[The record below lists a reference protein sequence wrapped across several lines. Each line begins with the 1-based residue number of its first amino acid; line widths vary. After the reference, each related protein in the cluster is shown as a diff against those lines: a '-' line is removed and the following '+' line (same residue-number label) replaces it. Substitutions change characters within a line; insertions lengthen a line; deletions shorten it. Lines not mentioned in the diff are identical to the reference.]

1 MNQAPFEGRVA
12 LVTGGSRGIGRQV
25 ALDLAERGAD
35 VVINYRGNKAAADEV
50 LARIQAYGR
59 RALALQAD
67 VSDFAQASEM
77 VQQAVDAMGRLDIL
91 VNNAGVTRDTLL
103 MRLSEDDW
111 DLVIDTVLKG
121 TCACSKAA
129 LRPMMRQRY
138 GRIINIGSVS
148 GLAGNPGQ
156 TNYSAAKAGLVGF
169 TKSLAKEVGSRN
181 ITVNLVAPGMIA
193 TEMTAGLPEP
203 LMAEVVRNT
212 PLGRLGQPADVAAA
226 VVFLASE
233 AAGFITGQVLSVD
246 GGLLMH

>member
-1 MNQAPFEGRVA
+1 MIQASSFNRVA

-25 ALDLAERGAD
+25 ALDLAESGVD
-35 VVINYRGNKAAADEV
+35 VVVNYRGNRTAAEEV
-50 LARIQAYGR
+50 VERIRELGR

-67 VSDFAQASEM
+67 VSNFAAAGEM
-77 VQQAVDAMGRLDIL
+77 VQQAVEAMGRLDIL

-103 MRLSEDDW
+103 LRLSEDDW
-111 DLVIDTVLKG
+111 DLVLDTVLKG

-148 GLAGNPGQ
+148 GLGGNAGQ

-169 TKSLAKEVGSRN
+169 TKALAKEVGSRN
-181 ITVNLVAPGMIA
+181 ITVNLVAPGLIE
-193 TEMTAGLPEP
+193 TEMTAGLPES
-203 LMAEVVRNT
+203 LVAEALRNT
-212 PLGRLGQPADVAAA
+212 PLGRLGQPADVSAA

-233 AAGFITGQVLSVD
+233 RAGFITGQVLSVD

>member
-1 MNQAPFEGRVA
+1 MSQQDFVGRAA
-12 LVTGGSRGIGRQV
+12 LVTGGSRGIGRQT
-25 ALDLAERGAD
+25 ALDLAARGAD
-35 VVINYRGNKAAADEV
+35 VVINYRGNAAAAAEV
-50 LARIQAYGR
+50 VAQIEAMGR

-67 VSDFAQASEM
+67 VSDFAAATGLVS
-77 VQQAVDAMGRLDIL
+77 QAVEAMGRLDVL

-103 MRLSEDDW
+103 LRLSEADW
-111 DLVIDTVLKG
+111 DLVVDTVLKG

-148 GLAGNPGQ
+148 GLAGNAGQ

-181 ITVNLVAPGMIA
+181 ITVNMVAPGFVD
-193 TEMTAGLPEP
+193 TEMTAGLPPE
-203 LMAEVVRNT
+203 LVAEALKGT
-212 PLGRLGQPADVAAA
+212 PLGRLGQPSDISAA

-233 AAGFITGQVLSVD
+233 AAGYITGHVLSVD